1 MFSEF
6 PSNYITKIIVICRE
20 HQEFLR
26 AFVQSQQF
34 STYTEKL
41 LELMKK
47 KATNAQKK
55 PGHKKGSL
63 SVEEFKNIFNT
74 RLHRT
79 VSSVDILPSSSPDR
93 ADS

>member
-1 MFSEF
+1 
-6 PSNYITKIIVICRE
+6 
-20 HQEFLR
+20 
-26 AFVQSQQF
+26 
-34 STYTEKL
+34 
-41 LELMKK
+41 MKK